1 MLTFADHHGFNYSL
15 DSDNFCP
22 SSMLNF
28 PLLKLPPPQPCH
40 GYTHTTQSPN
50 RIFIYPRLKTS
61 PILLF
66 RETLLWGK
74 SPLFSLLASSNNK
87 SFFLP
92 LFASVVSFGSTPTR
106 KQTQFLSNII
116 ALTLTNCISKIFHF
130 PHSTWAP
137 ACSSSPSLILPLKHP
152 AQIGMES
159 SFFPYCQYLLNK
171 ICFHCF
177 RVSVQFSH
185 SVMSDCSTPSFP
197 VHHQL
202 PELAQNSYL
211 WSWWCH
217 PTISS
222 SV

>member
-1 MLTFADHHGFNYSL
+1 
-15 DSDNFCP
+15 
-22 SSMLNF
+22 MLNF

-40 GYTHTTQSPN
+40 GYTYTTQSRN
-50 RIFIYPRLKTS
+50 RIFMYPQLKTS

-87 SFFLP
+87 FFFLL
-92 LFASVVSFGSTPTR
+92 LFALVVSFASTPTR

-116 ALTLTNCISKIFHF
+116 TLTLTNCIFKIFHF

-137 ACSSSPSLILPLKHP
+137 ACSSSLILPLKHP
-152 AQIGMES
+152 AQIGMEP

-185 SVMSDCSTPSFP
+185 SVMSDSLRPHGWHHTRLPCPSTTPGAYSNSFP
-197 VHHQL
+197 L
-202 PELAQNSYL
+202 RR
-211 WSWWCH
+211 WCH
-217 PTISS
+217 PIISS
-222 SV
+222 SVIPFSSHLQYFPE